1 MMQVS
6 IVLSGEAGQGIQ
18 TVEGALTR
26 VLKSSGLN
34 VFATKEYM
42 SRVRGGNNTTE
53 IRVSSERVRAFS
65 ERIDILIPLGKNAI
79 GRVKNRIRND
89 TLIVGERELIEEA
102 PGEKVEVPFLELS
115 KRIGNKLFAN
125 SMAIGFLS
133 GILGA
138 ESSALEE
145 QIRSQFKGKGED
157 IIGGN
162 VTAALEG
169 YRRGLELSGKLKIS
183 LKKSNSVKAET
194 LLSGGEAV
202 GLGAIAG
209 GCNFVSSYPMSPS
222 TPVLTFLAQHK
233 RSFGIIVEQAEDEIS
248 AMNMILGAWYAGGRG
263 MVTTSGGGFALMEE
277 ALSLAGMIESPAV
290 IHLAQR
296 PGPATGLPTRT
307 EQGDLNLV
315 LYAGHGEF
323 PRAILAPG
331 NIEEAFY
338 LTQRAF
344 NLADRYQVPVFILT
358 DQYLI
363 DSLYNLPPFDL
374 SEIKI
379 EKHIVKTTRDYVR
392 YRITDDG
399 ISPRGIPGYGE
410 GLVKV
415 DSDEHDEYG
424 HITEDFEVRK
434 RMVEKRLKKGEA
446 LKRDILKP
454 KLIGDEDYQ
463 VLLLAWGS
471 TLEIIREAISDTK
484 GIALLHFSQVWPID
498 ESSTEYLRRAKKV
511 IAIEGNATGQFADLL
526 WKITG
531 FRIKDRILKYNGL
544 QFSVEEVKRELE
556 GVI

>member
-138 ESSALEE
+138 ESYALEE

-379 EKHIVKTTRDYVR
+379 EKHIVKTTKDYVR

-446 LKRDILKP
+446 LKREILKP

>member
-1 MMQVS
+1 MRRVS

-26 VLKSSGLN
+26 VLKSSGFN

-53 IRVSSERVRAFS
+53 IRVSSDRVRAPTD
-65 ERIDILIPLGKNAI
+65 RIDILIPLGKNAI
-79 GRVKNRIRND
+79 YRVRDRIKDD
-89 TLIVGERELIEEA
+89 TLVVGERELIEEA
-102 PGEKVEVPFLELS
+102 PGEKVEIPFLELS

-133 GILGA
+133 GVLGA
-138 ESSALEE
+138 ESSALEG

-157 IIGGN
+157 VIGGN
-162 VTAALEG
+162 LTAALEG
-169 YRRGLELSGKLKIS
+169 YRRGSELSGKLKVPLERSSAVREEI
-183 LKKSNSVKAET
+183 

-323 PRAILAPG
+323 PRAIFAPG

-344 NLADRYQVPVFILT
+344 NLADKYQVPAFILT

-363 DSLYNLPPFDL
+363 DSIYNLPPFDL
-374 SEIKI
+374 SEIRV
-379 EKHIVKTTRDYVR
+379 EKHIVKTAKDYVR
-392 YRITDDG
+392 YRLTDDG

-424 HITEDFEVRK
+424 HITEDFEVRR
-434 RMVEKRLKKGEA
+434 RMVEKRLRKGDS

-454 KLIGDEDYQ
+454 KLIGDESYE
-463 VLLLAWGS
+463 VLILAWGS
-471 TLEIIREAISDTK
+471 TLEVIREAISDLK
-484 GIALLHFSQVWPID
+484 GVALLHFSQVWPLS
-498 ESSTEYLRRAKKV
+498 ESSAEPLRRAKKV
-511 IAIEGNATGQFADLL
+511 VAIEGNATGQFADLL
-526 WKITG
+526 WKVTG
-531 FRIKDRILKYNGL
+531 FQIKDRILKYNGL
-544 QFSVEEVKRELE
+544 QFSVEEIRRELE

>member
-446 LKRDILKP
+446 LKREILKP

>member
-138 ESSALEE
+138 ESYALEE

-446 LKRDILKP
+446 LKREILKP